1 MIPSKREQTLLKE
14 LSNDPIWTG
23 MLDKI
28 ESDCAIKPWKP
39 GSEVS
44 EEEKKSRWINE
55 SGIQKG
61 VSRILEILRLGE

>member
-14 LSNDPIWTG
+14 LSNDPVWTA

-39 GSEVS
+39 GGD
-44 EEEKKSRWINE
+44 EEEKKSSWINE
-55 SGIQKG
+55 SGVQTG